1 MCHVN
6 KTHSGQFTLSTSQ
19 RKDKWAEKK
28 TTKTTKTT
36 RGVGG
41 VGVRFP
47 PLSLSLFSSFFP
59 SSIPSRHT
67 PPAERLEQVSLL
79 LCDISSPLFQN
90 IQAKGKGGTLFSWK
104 DTSHKTLIESKGTTV
119 KWINLSPS

>member
-28 TTKTTKTT
+28 TTKTT
-36 RGVGG
+36 RGVGE

-119 KWINLSPS
+119 KWINL

>member
-19 RKDKWAEKK
+19 RKEKWAEKK
-28 TTKTTKTT
+28 QQQQQQR
-36 RGVGG
+36 RGGG
-41 VGVRFP
+41 LGWGSLLSPSPSFP
-47 PLSLSLFSSFFP
+47 PYFFP

-67 PPAERLEQVSLL
+67 PPAERLEQASLL

-119 KWINLSPS
+119 KWINL

>member
-119 KWINLSPS
+119 KRINL